1 MATANRIV
9 DASAGVS
16 QRPSREGVGRP
27 SEPACILVADGD
39 PLTLD
44 LIEFKLTSRGY
55 SVLTAAD
62 GEMAVASALNYRP
75 SLIVLDARLP
85 LLDGFEALK
94 RLRGDRRTE
103 SIPVIML
110 TTRKHDHQVLAALAV
125 GAQDY
130 LAKPFLPEQ
139 LVRRVGKLLANS
151 GRSFA

>member
-1 MATANRIV
+1 MVTAHRIV
-9 DASAGVS
+9 DAPADVS
-16 QRPSREGVGRP
+16 RRPSRARVQRPSH
-27 SEPACILVADGD
+27 PAVILLADDD

-55 SVLTAAD
+55 SVLTASD
-62 GEMAVASALNYRP
+62 GEVAVASALNYRP
-75 SLIVLDARLP
+75 NLIVLDARLP
-85 LLDGFEALK
+85 VLDGFAVLK
-94 RLRGDRRTE
+94 RLRRDSRTK

-110 TTRKHDHQVLAALAV
+110 TARRHDHDVLAALAV

-139 LVRRVGKLLANS
+139 LVRRVGRLLANP

>member
-9 DASAGVS
+9 DVSAGVS

-55 SVLTAAD
+55 SVWTAAD
-62 GEMAVASALNYRP
+62 GE
-75 SLIVLDARLP
+75 
-85 LLDGFEALK
+85 
-94 RLRGDRRTE
+94 
-103 SIPVIML
+103 
-110 TTRKHDHQVLAALAV
+110 HDHQVLAALAV

>member
-9 DASAGVS
+9 DVSGGVS
-16 QRPSREGVGRP
+16 QRPSREGAGRP
-27 SEPACILVADGD
+27 SEPACVLVADGE
-39 PLTLD
+39 
-44 LIEFKLTSRGY
+44 I
-55 SVLTAAD
+55 
-62 GEMAVASALNYRP
+62 AVASALNYRP

-85 LLDGFEALK
+85 LLDGFEVLK